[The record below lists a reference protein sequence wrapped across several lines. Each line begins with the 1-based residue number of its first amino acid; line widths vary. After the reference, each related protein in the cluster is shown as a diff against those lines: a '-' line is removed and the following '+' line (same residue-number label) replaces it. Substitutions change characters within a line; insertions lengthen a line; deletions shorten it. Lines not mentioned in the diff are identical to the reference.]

1 MSFLTFLFRLRSIGI
16 VLAKAGELLM
26 RIGSSPSLTE
36 IVRDERA
43 ADPDRQEMSQDSL
56 SPQGAKDE
64 EPEADGTGNQTE
76 QGDLFETIKPV

>member
-43 ADPDRQEMSQDSL
+43 VDPDRQEMSQDSL
-56 SPQGAKDE
+56 SPNGAKDE
-64 EPEADGTGNQTE
+64 EPEADETGNQTE
-76 QGDLFETIKPV
+76 QGDLFETTKPV